1 MATLTVYTSSLSGA
15 TPVPV
20 TPTAS
25 TGDTFANTG
34 TEYVYINNG
43 AVGAVTAT
51 LDVTATFGSTS
62 AAITDPTVVVPAYT
76 GSHTPLLDGFQI
88 IGPFPVSAYGA
99 TVKVT
104 LSSVTTVLITVIKT
118 TAL

>member
-1 MATLTVYTSSLSGA
+1 MATLTVYTA
-15 TPVPV
+15 TLAGIAAATA

-34 TEYVYINNG
+34 GEYVLIYNG
-43 AVGAVTAT
+43 NASTCTVT

-62 AAITDPTVVVPAYT
+62 AAITDPTVAVLTTAYAV
-76 GSHTPLLDGFQI
+76 

-99 TVKVT
+99 TCKVT
-104 LSSVTTVLITVIKT
+104 CSQTTSVTLIVFKT
-118 TAL
+118 TPL